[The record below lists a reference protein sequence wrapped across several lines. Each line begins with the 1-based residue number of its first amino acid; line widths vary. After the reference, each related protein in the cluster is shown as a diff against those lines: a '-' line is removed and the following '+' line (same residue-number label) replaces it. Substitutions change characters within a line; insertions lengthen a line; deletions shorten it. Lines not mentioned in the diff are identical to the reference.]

1 MKLSFVK
8 TIQGHEMEFVRL
20 MYPLRY
26 EIYLRQVD
34 QNPLKLT
41 LTNDGKETWNV
52 EQENEL
58 PGWVNEITLPI
69 ITAIEENE
77 AEASEA

>member
-26 EIYLRQVD
+26 EVYLRQVD

-41 LTNDGKETWNV
+41 LTKEGNGPWNI

-58 PGWVNEITLPI
+58 PGWVNEISLPI

-77 AEASEA
+77 AQAVES

>member
-26 EIYLRQVD
+26 EVYLRQVD
-34 QNPLKLT
+34 KNPLKLT
-41 LTNDGKETWNV
+41 LTNDDKGTWNF
-52 EQENEL
+52 ESENEL
-58 PGWVNEITLPI
+58 PGWVNEISLQI

-77 AEASEA
+77 AEAVEE

>member
-26 EIYLRQVD
+26 EVYLRQVD

-52 EQENEL
+52 EQENQL

>member
-26 EIYLRQVD
+26 EVYLRQVD

-41 LTNDGKETWNV
+41 LTNDGKGIWNV

>member
-34 QNPLKLT
+34 QNPIKLT
-41 LTNDGKETWNV
+41 LKNDGKGAWNI
-52 EQENEL
+52 EQEKEL

-77 AEASEA
+77 AEAIEE

>member
-1 MKLSFVK
+1 MKLSFIK

-26 EIYLRQVD
+26 DVYLRQVD
-34 QNPLKLT
+34 KNPLKLT
-41 LTNDGKETWNV
+41 LANDGKGTWNIG
-52 EQENEL
+52 QEEEL

-77 AEASEA
+77 AEAVTE

>member
-26 EIYLRQVD
+26 DVYLRQLD
-34 QNPLKLT
+34 ANPIKLT
-41 LTNDGKETWNV
+41 LTKDEKGVWNTDG
-52 EQENEL
+52 ENHL
-58 PGWVNEITLPI
+58 PGWVNEVSLPI

-77 AEASEA
+77 SEAIEG